1 MQTTIKTPPYDN
13 NSVDIAVG
21 GATERTADRESE
33 KITLMGLLRNDDAA
47 KVVGWAT
54 FIFLVLTLVLSWTL
68 LSDIRREVRLIRTET
83 ETNTLHVN
91 RMEERLNFLEKRI
104 ERIENIN

>member
-1 MQTTIKTPPYDN
+1 MRPPYDN

-21 GATERTADRESE
+21 GATERTAAREGQ

-83 ETNTLHVN
+83 ETNTMQVS
-91 RMEERLNFLEKRI
+91 RMEERMNFLEKRI
-104 ERIENIN
+104 ERIENKQQ